1 MHNKFYD
8 YIEDALNKTKYDS
21 IQLLAKYLDVSP
33 NRISQ
38 WKQGRGSVTP
48 AECVQIAD
56 LLGLNVE
63 EIAFI
68 IEAEKQT
75 LPEFKEK
82 WLEKAMIYQRTV
94 NPPNKYKKISK

>member
-1 MHNKFYD
+1 MPVKFYD
-8 YIEDALNKTKYDS
+8 YIEEALNKTKYDT
-21 IQLLAKYLDVSP
+21 IQLLAKYLDLSP

-38 WKQGRGSVTP
+38 WKRGRGSVTP
-48 AECVQIAD
+48 AECVLIAE

-75 LPEFKEK
+75 LSEFKEK
-82 WLEKAMIYQRTV
+82 WLEKASFYRRTV